1 MDSYFINAIKNGLQQ
16 EVLKKED
23 LENIFNSYAQDTTK
37 SVTFEGIN
45 AFTKDAKNI
54 LKLLLSGEE
63 GLKLNLNKNIR
74 ANSSL
79 VAKNKNII
87 LFAMKN
93 AYSLIMRFR
102 EYITKTNIEYLVQYE
117 SSDFS
122 ALGVLNLEEILN
134 SITGLS
140 TMRGGGLKLN
150 ISSAK
155 IKNILQS
162 KEIAVFDDALVS
174 RVKQV
179 LEQIIALNKDENGK
193 ILTQIQ
199 FNKLRQKYTK
209 TSFSSVQKRKDS
221 FINQGYALEAAL
233 KLVLDNKDIDGLL
246 SLDVKYAAYFDAIKN
261 TAVFR
266 GMGDLEEEY
275 TNKLKN
281 FKKDFDLLQNAA
293 QLQVKRF
300 RANVSAQLVTL
311 DSLIAELTS
320 IIIITKHGSTHNIKQ
335 LKKMFEKY
343 FTSSMKS
350 SKVLEKTLKIAEKKI
365 KNDPEIKELI
375 KLLEGYG
382 FK

>member
-1 MDSYFINAIKNGLQQ
+1 MDNYFINTIKNSLQKEILQ
-16 EVLKKED
+16 EED
-23 LENIFNSYAQDTTK
+23 LKTIFNSYAQDTVE
-37 SVTFEGIN
+37 SVTFKGIE
-45 AFTKDAKNI
+45 AFAKDAKNI
-54 LKLLLSGEE
+54 LKLLLSAET
-63 GLKLNLNKNIR
+63 GLELNLRKGTK
-74 ANSSL
+74 ASSI
-79 VAKNKNII
+79 VEKNKNIV

-102 EYITKTNIEYLVQYE
+102 EYITKTNLEYLIQYE
-117 SSDFS
+117 STDFS

-140 TMRGGGLKLN
+140 TLRGGGLKLN

-155 IKNILQS
+155 IKNILQN
-162 KEIAVFDDALVS
+162 KEMAVFDESLTN

-179 LEQIIALNKDENGK
+179 LKQIIDLNKDKNGK
-193 ILTQIQ
+193 VFTQIQ
-199 FNKLRQKYTK
+199 FNKLRKKYTN
-209 TSFSSVQKRKDS
+209 TEFSSVQKKKDS

-233 KLVLDNKDIDGLL
+233 KLVLDNKDIDSLL

-311 DSLIAELTS
+311 DSLIAELTTIT
-320 IIIITKHGSTHNIKQ
+320 IIAKHGSTHNIKQ
-335 LKKMFEKY
+335 LKKIFEKY
-343 FTSSMKS
+343 FTSSIKS
-350 SKVLEKTLKIAEKKI
+350 SKVLEKTIKLAEKKI
-365 KNDPEIKELI
+365 KNDPEIRALMS
-375 KLLEGYG
+375 LLERYG